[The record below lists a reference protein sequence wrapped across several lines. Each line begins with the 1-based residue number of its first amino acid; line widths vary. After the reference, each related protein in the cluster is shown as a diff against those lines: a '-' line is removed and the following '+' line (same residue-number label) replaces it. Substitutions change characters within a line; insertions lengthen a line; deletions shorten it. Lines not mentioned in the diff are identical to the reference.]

1 MKHLLTMALL
11 LPTLAT
17 AAWRPVTPADEA
29 QFSAAR
35 DALRAGDRGRL
46 VKATAALRDTPL
58 AAWAEYWQL
67 KLRLDEGAAADVT
80 AFLNR
85 EAGSY
90 LGERLRADYLKSLGR
105 RQDWQT
111 FRSEYPLLVQ
121 PDTELT
127 CYALQ
132 ARLVEQQDT
141 SSLDEARPLWFS
153 VIDLPESCMPLMD
166 RLITDKRL
174 DADDLWQRVRRLT
187 ENKRVP
193 AARQLFRYLPA
204 ASAREARAIDSAVER
219 PAHYLTHLPAHFA
232 DRQVGRE
239 LALIA
244 VQRMARSDPAPA
256 AHLWRG
262 IEKHFGE
269 AERAYAWGQIAWQGA
284 MRHQPDALQWFDR
297 AGDNLSADQRAW
309 QARAALRALDWR
321 KLAAVIAAMPREQ
334 ADLPEWTYWRGRALA
349 VAGRGDEAQACYRKL
364 AGQPTFYGNLAD
376 EELGHLLTVPAK
388 AAPPT
393 AEELAQ
399 VAALP
404 GLQRAMAVLR
414 TDSRIEGV
422 REWVWNLRGMND
434 RQLLAAAELARRNDF
449 FDRAINTAER
459 TVVEH
464 DYALRYLA
472 PFRAEVEAKTIS
484 VGLDSAWVYGL
495 MRQESRFVM
504 DAHSSAGA
512 KGLMQ
517 LMPATARWVAQ
528 KIGLEGY
535 RPQRVTD
542 METNV
547 TLGTNYLK
555 MVLDGLDQHPVLA
568 SAAYNA
574 GPGRARQWR
583 GERQLEG
590 AIYAETIPFS
600 ETRDYVKRVM
610 SNAVYYAALF
620 EGRPQSLKSRLGVVR
635 PRGFGDAVAA
645 DLP

>member
-1 MKHLLTMALL
+1 MKHVLTMLL
-11 LPTLAT
+11 LGSILGT
-17 AAWRPVTPADEA
+17 AVARPVTPADEA

-35 DALRAGDRGRL
+35 DALRAGERTRL
-46 VKATAALRDTPL
+46 ARAAGTLRDTPL
-58 AAWAEYWQL
+58 APWADYWLL
-67 KLRLDEGAAADVT
+67 KLRLDDGNSADVD
-80 AFLNR
+80 AFLQR

-90 LGERLRADYLKSLGR
+90 LAERMRADYLKYLGK
-105 RQDWQT
+105 RQNWAA
-111 FRSEYPLLVQ
+111 FRAEYGRLVQ
-121 PDTELT
+121 PDQEVS
-127 CYALQ
+127 CYNLQ
-132 ARLVEQQDT
+132 ARLDQQDLA
-141 SSLDEARPLWFS
+141 SLDEARPLWFS
-153 VIDLPESCMPLMD
+153 VIDLPESCMPLME

-187 ENKRVP
+187 ENKKTA

-204 ASAREARAIDSAVER
+204 ASARDARAIDTAVEH
-219 PAHYLTHLPAHFA
+219 PARYLTQLPAHFA
-232 DRQVGRE
+232 ERQVGRE

-244 VQRMARSDPAPA
+244 VARMARSDPAPA

-262 IEKHFGE
+262 IERHFGDE
-269 AERAYAWGQIAWQGA
+269 DRAYAWGQIAWQAA
-284 MRHQPDALQWFDR
+284 MRHQPEALKWFEL
-297 AGDNLSADQRAW
+297 AGDNLGTEQRAW
-309 QARAALRALDWR
+309 LARAALRAQDWR
-321 KLAAVIAAMPREQ
+321 RLLAAIAAMPREQ
-334 ADLPEWTYWRGRALA
+334 ADLPDWTYWRGRALA
-349 VAGRGDEAQACYRKL
+349 ATGHQEDAQLCYRKL
-364 AGQPTFYGNLAD
+364 SGQPNFYGNLAD
-376 EELGHLLTVPAK
+376 EELGHPLTVPPRAT
-388 AAPPT
+388 PPS

-399 VAALP
+399 AAALP

-434 RQLLAAAELARRNDF
+434 RQLLAAAELARRNGF
-449 FDRAINTAER
+449 YDRAINTADR
-459 TVVEH
+459 TQVEH
-464 DYALRYLA
+464 DYGLRYLA
-472 PFRAEVEAKTIS
+472 PFRTEVEART
-484 VGLDSAWVYGL
+484 VDLGLDSAWVFGL

-504 DAHSSAGA
+504 DARSSAGA

-517 LMPATARWVAQ
+517 LMPSTARWVAQ

-535 RPQRVTD
+535 HPHQVTD
-542 METNV
+542 MDVNV
-547 TLGTNYLK
+547 RLGTSYLK

-620 EGRPQSLKSRLGVVR
+620 DGRPQSLRSRLGVVR
-635 PRGFGDAVAA
+635 PRGFGDAVASE
-645 DLP
+645 LP

>member
-1 MKHLLTMALL
+1 MKHLLTILL
-11 LPTLAT
+11 LGSLLGTAT
-17 AAWRPVTPADEA
+17 ARPVTPADEA

-35 DALRAGDRGRL
+35 DALRAGERTRL
-46 VKATAALRDTPL
+46 ARAAATLRDTPL
-58 AAWAEYWQL
+58 APWAEYWLL
-67 KLRLDEGAAADVT
+67 KLRLEDGNSADVD
-80 AFLNR
+80 AFLQR

-90 LGERLRADYLKSLGR
+90 LAERMRADYLKHLGK
-105 RQDWQT
+105 RQNWAA
-111 FRSEYPLLVQ
+111 FRVEYPQLVQ
-121 PDTELT
+121 PDQEVS

-132 ARLVEQQDT
+132 ARLDQQDLA
-141 SSLDEARPLWFS
+141 SLDEARPLWFS
-153 VIDLPESCMPLMD
+153 VIDLPESCMPLME

-187 ENKRVP
+187 ENKKTA
-193 AARQLFRYLPA
+193 AARQLFRYLPT
-204 ASAREARAIDSAVER
+204 ASARDARAIDTAVEA
-219 PAHYLTHLPAHFA
+219 PARYLTHLPAHFA
-232 DRQVGRE
+232 ERQVGRE

-262 IEKHFGE
+262 IEAHFGDQD
-269 AERAYAWGQIAWQGA
+269 RAYAWGQIAWQAA
-284 MRHQPDALQWFDR
+284 MRHQPDALKWFEL
-297 AGDNLSADQRAW
+297 AGDNLGAEQRAW
-309 QARAALRALDWR
+309 QARAALRVQDWR
-321 KLAAVIAAMPREQ
+321 RLMAAISAMPREQ
-334 ADLPEWTYWRGRALA
+334 AELPEWTYWRGRALA
-349 VAGRGDEAQACYRKL
+349 AAGRQEDALACYRKL
-364 AGQPTFYGNLAD
+364 TGQPTFYGNLAD
-376 EELGHLLTVPAK
+376 EELGHTLTVPPRAT
-388 AAPPT
+388 PPT

-399 VAALP
+399 AAALP

-414 TDSRIEGV
+414 TESRIEGV
-422 REWVWNLRGMND
+422 REWVWNLRGMSD
-434 RQLLAAAELARRNDF
+434 RQLLAAAELARRNGF
-449 FDRAINTAER
+449 YDRAINTADR
-459 TVVEH
+459 TQLEH

-472 PFRAEVEAKTIS
+472 PFRTEVQARTDDL
-484 VGLDSAWVYGL
+484 GLDSAWVFGL

-504 DAHSSAGA
+504 DARSSAGA

-535 RPQRVTD
+535 HPHKVTD
-542 METNV
+542 MDVNV
-547 TLGTNYLK
+547 RLGTSYLK

-583 GERQLEG
+583 AERQLEG

-620 EGRPQSLKSRLGVVR
+620 DGRPQSLKNRLGVVR
-635 PRGFGDAVAA
+635 PRGFGDAVASE
-645 DLP
+645 LP

>member
-1 MKHLLTMALL
+1 MKHVLTMLL
-11 LPTLAT
+11 LGSILGT
-17 AAWRPVTPADEA
+17 AVARPVTPADEV

-35 DALRAGDRGRL
+35 DALRAGERTRL
-46 VKATAALRDTPL
+46 ARAAGTLRDTPL
-58 AAWAEYWQL
+58 APWADYWLL
-67 KLRLDEGAAADVT
+67 KLRLDDGNSADVD
-80 AFLNR
+80 AFLQK

-90 LGERLRADYLKSLGR
+90 LAERMRADYLKYLGK
-105 RQDWQT
+105 RQNWAA
-111 FRSEYPLLVQ
+111 FRTEYPRLVQ
-121 PDTELT
+121 PDQEVS
-127 CYALQ
+127 CYNLQ
-132 ARLVEQQDT
+132 ARLDQQDLA
-141 SSLDEARPLWFS
+141 SLDEARPLWFS
-153 VIDLPESCMPLMD
+153 VIDLPESCMPLME

-187 ENKRVP
+187 ENKKTA

-204 ASAREARAIDSAVER
+204 ASARDARAIDTAVEH
-219 PAHYLTHLPAHFA
+219 PARYLTQLPAHFA
-232 DRQVGRE
+232 ERQVGRE

-244 VQRMARSDPAPA
+244 VARMARSDPAPA

-262 IEKHFGE
+262 IERHFGDE
-269 AERAYAWGQIAWQGA
+269 DRAYAWGQIAWQA
-284 MRHQPDALQWFDR
+284 ALRHQPEALKWFEL
-297 AGDNLSADQRAW
+297 AGDNLGTEQRAW
-309 QARAALRALDWR
+309 LARAALRAQDWR
-321 KLAAVIAAMPREQ
+321 RLLAAIAAMPREQ
-334 ADLPEWTYWRGRALA
+334 ADLPDWTYWRGRALA
-349 VAGRGDEAQACYRKL
+349 ATGHQEDALASYRKL
-364 AGQPTFYGNLAD
+364 SGQPNFYGNLAD
-376 EELGHLLTVPAK
+376 EELGHALTVPPRAT
-388 AAPPT
+388 PPS

-399 VAALP
+399 AAALP

-434 RQLLAAAELARRNDF
+434 RQLLAAAELARRNGF
-449 FDRAINTAER
+449 YDRAINTADR
-459 TVVEH
+459 TQAEH

-472 PFRAEVEAKTIS
+472 PFRSEVEART
-484 VGLDSAWVYGL
+484 VDLGLDSAWVFGL

-504 DAHSSAGA
+504 DARSSAGA

-535 RPQRVTD
+535 HPHQVTD
-542 METNV
+542 MDVNV
-547 TLGTNYLK
+547 RLGTNYLK

-620 EGRPQSLKSRLGVVR
+620 DGRPQSLKSRLGVVR
-635 PRGFGDAVAA
+635 PRGFGDAVASE
-645 DLP
+645 LP